1 MRECRT
7 KSILALDGGGVRG
20 LVSAVM
26 LEALEQKLQ
35 ALEPNRPLSDYFD
48 LLAGTSAGSI
58 IACGLAK
65 GMSAQA
71 IKQFYLDKALTIFPR
86 FPRVVWSFIQRIS
99 AGSISRPLY
108 DGKGLE
114 QVLQHPTAFGF
125 LRFGEL
131 PKPVLVTSYDLYNR
145 QAVIFLS
152 TKTACQQLLAWEVC
166 RASAAVPIAF
176 PAYLLSEPT
185 FLQFWESQGFAIPT
199 LADKVTLPLIDGGVA
214 ANNPTML
221 ALAER
226 LRWEDKPKY
235 EDILLVSLGTGQ
247 SVKAIAPKTVKDW
260 GPLEWINPGE
270 GIPLMDVLFDG
281 SSDAS
286 DAVAKLLLSSGNVYR
301 FQPTFTQNFAGF
313 NANPEKLTQL
323 ETLTRQFIEQPG
335 QQKQLEIL
343 AHQLVSRWRAC
354 Q

>member
-1 MRECRT
+1 MSACRT

-35 ALEPNRPLSDYFD
+35 ALEPNQPLSEYFD

-65 GMSAQA
+65 GMSASA
-71 IKQFYLDKALTIFPR
+71 IKRFYLDKALTIFPR

-131 PKPVLVTSYDLYNR
+131 AKPVLVTSYDIYNR
-145 QAVIFLS
+145 QAVIFLN
-152 TKTACQQLLAWEVC
+152 TKVSCQQLLVWEIC

-185 FLQFWESQGFAIPT
+185 FIQFWQSQGFTIPD
-199 LADKVTLPLIDGGVA
+199 LANQSVLPLVDGGVA

-226 LRWEDKPKY
+226 LRWDDHPKY
-235 EDILLVSLGTGQ
+235 DDILLVSFGTGQ
-247 SVKAIAPKTVKDW
+247 NIQTTAPKEIKDW
-260 GPLEWINPGE
+260 GPLEWINPGA
-270 GIPLMDVLFDG
+270 GVPIMDVLFDG

-286 DAVAKLLLSSGNVYR
+286 NAVAKLLLSSSNLYR
-301 FQPTFTQNFAGF
+301 FQPTFSQNFAGF
-313 NANPEKLTQL
+313 NANPEKLAQM

-335 QQKQLEIL
+335 QQKHLEIL
-343 AHQLVSRWRAC
+343 AHQLVSRRRAC